1 MNFKNLEKC
10 DILIMRKKIYLSKK
24 FKCLVFFE
32 VDWTSLLPLALKFDK
47 NFTQNHFFFKK
58 NHIFAFLTK
67 KTWIERQFFFSERP
81 LNVSPLN
88 CAYIG
93 KNSF

>member
-1 MNFKNLEKC
+1 MHTTIFTQATNEFQNLEKC

-47 NFTQNHFFFKK
+47 NFTQNHFFSKK
-58 NHIFAFLTK
+58 KSYFCIFNQK
-67 KTWIERQFFFSERP
+67 
-81 LNVSPLN
+81 NVD
-88 CAYIG
+88 
-93 KNSF
+93 